1 MTGRGFGQY
10 CGLARALELVGERW
24 TLLIL
29 RDLLAGPRRYTDL
42 VEGLPGVPTN
52 VLSAR
57 LKELEAAGIVE
68 RQVAPSPR
76 RGVLYSLTDAGQG
89 LQPAIIA
96 LAVWGNGQLGE
107 PRPGEFVPPTTLAIA
122 LRATFDPAEADG
134 MTATWEIRA
143 PNLVVYA
150 AITDGALMTGD
161 GPAPRTPDLVMTLA
175 SDELPTLQ
183 VLLASAQRGLF
194 EIDGRPELLEM
205 FARIFTPKHAG

>member
-1 MTGRGFGQY
+1 
-10 CGLARALELVGERW
+10 
-24 TLLIL
+24 
-29 RDLLAGPRRYTDL
+29 
-42 VEGLPGVPTN
+42 
-52 VLSAR
+52 
-57 LKELEAAGIVE
+57 
-68 RQVAPSPR
+68 
-76 RGVLYSLTDAGQG
+76 
-89 LQPAIIA
+89 
-96 LAVWGNGQLGE
+96 
-107 PRPGEFVPPTTLAIA
+107 
-122 LRATFDPAEADG
+122 